1 MFPFENED
9 NAAQFSSPSSP
20 YPLWKD
26 LKDYAKNLPLLIMNK
41 STFERQTQSFSIKEF
56 NSIFTSSHFPYLIR
70 KVWILWQLA
79 NLELNSQK

>member
-9 NAAQFSSPSSP
+9 NAAQFSSPSST

-56 NSIFTSSHFPYLIR
+56 NSIFTTSCFPLPH
-70 KVWILWQLA
+70 
-79 NLELNSQK
+79 S